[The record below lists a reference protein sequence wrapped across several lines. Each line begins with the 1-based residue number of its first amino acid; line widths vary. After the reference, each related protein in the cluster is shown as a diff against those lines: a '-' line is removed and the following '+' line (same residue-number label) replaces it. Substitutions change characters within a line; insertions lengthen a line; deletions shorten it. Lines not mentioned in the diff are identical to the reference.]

1 METNKVKYQPWTRE
15 EMALLAN
22 LMSKAFNAGKNQ
34 SEAAEF
40 AASKLG
46 RSKLACLS
54 QYQAKMRGKSLSD
67 FAYPGE
73 EVEMPADLGSDTD
86 IDKEPNYEEKPSF
99 VDDLMKKMR
108 NGDGYISMFTDA
120 EIEEPVKIT
129 VHKGESTITPK
140 ILIDNGDV
148 IVAKFKGYLIT
159 IEL

>member
-1 METNKVKYQPWTRE
+1 
-15 EMALLAN
+15 
-22 LMSKAFNAGKNQ
+22 
-34 SEAAEF
+34 
-40 AASKLG
+40 
-46 RSKLACLS
+46 
-54 QYQAKMRGKSLSD
+54 
-67 FAYPGE
+67 
-73 EVEMPADLGSDTD
+73 
-86 IDKEPNYEEKPSF
+86 
-99 VDDLMKKMR
+99 MKKMR